1 MAAVAAIVAARHNRQ
16 KKGAPS
22 GSEDGAERRRRF
34 AQKLAMDQ
42 RRAAELFDELDEQC
56 HGVITKAQ
64 VEVLLRN
71 IVIRHHTFK
80 QEALDYMWTLLGA
93 EEFRTSKAPQEAKD
107 KAAAAAKETQ
117 SLIDTTDETDPTEPL
132 PMVEERLFSRVLVL
146 DVVTKMRYYTCHAHD
161 VDVIFEKF
169 DRDKDNYLDA
179 NELREALQYI
189 EDKGGNREKYGIL
202 IPVVVTSEDVR
213 WVLAQ
218 CAHTVSGLINREEA
232 VVAMAIWHHLADD
245 NFAQQSR
252 CCSVQ

>member
-1 MAAVAAIVAARHNRQ
+1 
-16 KKGAPS
+16 
-22 GSEDGAERRRRF
+22 
-34 AQKLAMDQ
+34 MDQ

-132 PMVEERLFSRVLVL
+132 PMLEERLFSRVLVL